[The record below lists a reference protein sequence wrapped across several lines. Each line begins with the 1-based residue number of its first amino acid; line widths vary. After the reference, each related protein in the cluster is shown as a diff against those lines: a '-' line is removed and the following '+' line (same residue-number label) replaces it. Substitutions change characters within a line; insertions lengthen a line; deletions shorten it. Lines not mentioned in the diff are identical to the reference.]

1 MRQAKRRVPLANTMM
16 KSSLKTGHK
25 LYMNLAATTNK
36 HQMGGQKDGDQESS
50 PGYPGTAVLLLCG
63 LGEEQD
69 KQSLR
74 YKRGFPKFAYTR
86 VLMDMF
92 QQKR

>member
-1 MRQAKRRVPLANTMM
+1 MM

-50 PGYPGTAVLLLCG
+50 PGYPGTALLLLCG

-69 KQSLR
+69 KQKSEIQERISQICL
-74 YKRGFPKFAYTR
+74 YTCIDGH
-86 VLMDMF
+86 VPAEKIDAA
-92 QQKR
+92 